1 MFRSVGALNFPTSSA
16 RWVISY
22 TPVLGGGYD
31 SAPGKIVQPGVV
43 ELERRP
49 MNYRFANVT
58 SAVSVPVTLGAGT
71 QQLTLLFDTGGINVR
86 TIVLN

>member
-1 MFRSVGALNFPTSSA
+1 
-16 RWVISY
+16 
-22 TPVLGGGYD
+22 
-31 SAPGKIVQPGVV
+31 
-43 ELERRP
+43 